1 VNKPK
6 NTRTCA
12 NPGCEAQITQ
22 PRVWLCPFHEE
33 QHQQAVER
41 AERRRTGEDK

>member
-1 VNKPK
+1 MNKPK

-22 PRVWLCPFHEE
+22 PRVWLCDSCEQKRLDKIEE
-33 QHQQAVER
+33 L
-41 AERRRTGEDK
+41 ERRKEVRK